1 MAAWTSGGRAVNDA
15 RQAFGPALRARR
27 EHIGIS
33 LQDIAESTKISVA
46 MLSGLERGDVSRWPK
61 GIFRRSFFREYAV
74 AIGLSPEPLLSDFV
88 RLFPEV
94 PAGVPAAEKT
104 AELRLE
110 LAARDSSAG
119 VALKRVAVVV
129 GELAFISLVGAAGSW
144 LAPVD
149 PLPAIGL
156 TALVYYPLSNLCV
169 DRRMGLRSLR
179 GLVRS
184 PLPADRPEPHAYE
197 DIEGREELQV
207 SF

>member
-1 MAAWTSGGRAVNDA
+1 MNDA
-15 RQAFGPALRARR
+15 RQAFGLTLRTRR

-74 AIGLSPEPLLSDFV
+74 AIGLSPELLLNDFI
-88 RLFPEV
+88 RLFPEE
-94 PAGVPAAEKT
+94 PAGVPAAEKP
-104 AELRLE
+104 AEFRLE
-110 LAARDSSAG
+110 LAVRDSSAG

-129 GELAFISLVGAAGSW
+129 GELAAIGLIGTAGSW
-144 LAPVD
+144 VVTID

-156 TALVYYPLSNLCV
+156 TALAYYPLSNLCV

-179 GLVRS
+179 TLVKS
-184 PLPADRPEPHAYE
+184 PLPEPEPRKYE
-197 DIEGREELQV
+197 EIEGHEELQV

>member
-1 MAAWTSGGRAVNDA
+1 MNDA
-15 RQAFGPALRARR
+15 RQAFGLTLRTRR

-33 LQDIAESTKISVA
+33 LRDIAESTKISAA

-61 GIFRRSFFREYAV
+61 GIFRRSFFREYAI
-74 AIGLSPEPLLSDFV
+74 AIGLSPEPLLNDFV
-88 RLFPEV
+88 RLFPDQ
-94 PAGVPAAEKT
+94 PTAVPAAEKPG
-104 AELRLE
+104 EFRLE

-129 GELAFISLVGAAGSW
+129 GELAAIGLIGMAGSW
-144 LAPVD
+144 LGPVE

-156 TALVYYPLSNLCV
+156 TALAYYPLSNLCV

-179 GLVRS
+179 ALVRS
-184 PLPADRPEPHAYE
+184 PLPAAAPQPRSYE
-197 DIEGREELQV
+197 EIDGHEELQV